1 MLSRYRRVALFALL
15 LAFAVAPAMA
25 QSPGITDTEIKIGQ
39 NAPFSGPASVY
50 GQISTAET
58 DYFKMI
64 NDQGGINGRKIVHIA
79 LDDGYTPPK
88 SLEVVR
94 RLIEQEQ
101 VAILFQTIGTAPNT
115 AIRKYVNQKK
125 VPDIWLGSGASEFVT
140 NIKDFPW
147 SIPFQPSYR
156 LEGQMYA
163 KYILAT
169 KPDAKI
175 GILYQN
181 DDLGRDY
188 VAGLKDGLGDKY
200 DKMVVKSVSY
210 EVTDPTIDSQ
220 VLDLKASGADIFFD
234 ASTPKFSA
242 MSIRKAADI
251 DWHPLHIIDSNR
263 ALVKP
268 ALTSAGLDKSVGVVT
283 AQYLKD
289 PTDPGW
295 DNDPGMKEFL
305 AWRTKYAPD
314 SDVANP
320 VWAYGYTMAQALVV
334 VLKQAGKNLTRES
347 IMKAATNLP
356 DTTTLPMVLPGIKIS
371 TSPADYRAMKEMRLV
386 RFDGT
391 MYKLLP
397 EVKRRKGRRT
407 WRSEIRRA
415 LIPVSHIVTT
425 PI

>member
-1 MLSRYRRVALFALL
+1 MVSRFRGAGLSALL
-15 LAFAVAPAMA
+15 FGLLTAPAIA
-25 QSPGITDTEIKIGQ
+25 ETPGITATEIRIGQ

-58 DYFKMI
+58 DYFRMI

-79 LDDGYTPPK
+79 LDDGYSPPK
-88 SLEVVR
+88 SVEVVR

-101 VAILFQTIGTAPNT
+101 VAILFQTIGTAPNV
-115 AIRKYVNQKK
+115 AIRKYVNLKK
-125 VPDIWLGSGASEFVT
+125 VPDIWLGSGASTFVT
-140 NIKDFPW
+140 DTREFPW

-175 GILYQN
+175 GVLYQN

-200 DKMVVKSVSY
+200 DTMVVKSVSY

-220 VLDLKASGADIFFD
+220 VLDLKSSGADIFFD

-251 DWHPLHIIDSNR
+251 DWHPLHIIDSNG

-289 PTDPGW
+289 PTDPAW
-295 DNDPGMKEFL
+295 ENDPGMKEFM
-305 AWRTKYAPD
+305 AWRAKYAPE
-314 SDVANP
+314 SDLANP

-334 VLKQAGKNLTRES
+334 VLKQAGKDLTRES
-347 IMKAATNLP
+347 IMHAATNLP

-371 TSPADYRAMKEMRLV
+371 TSPTDYRAMKGMRLA

-397 EVKRRKGRRT
+397 E
-407 WRSEIRRA
+407 
-415 LIPVSHIVTT
+415 
-425 PI
+425 

>member
-1 MLSRYRRVALFALL
+1 MFSRYRGSALFALL
-15 LAFAVAPAMA
+15 FALSVAPAVA
-25 QSPGITDTEIKIGQ
+25 ETPGITDAEIKIGQ

-64 NDQGGINGRKIVHIA
+64 NDQGGINGRKINLIA
-79 LDDGYTPPK
+79 LDDGYSPPK
-88 SLEVVR
+88 TVEVVR
-94 RLIEQEQ
+94 RLIEQEG

-125 VPDIWLGSGASEFVT
+125 VPDIWLGSGASEFVS
-140 NIKDFPW
+140 NVKDFPW

-163 KYILAT
+163 KWILAK

-175 GILYQN
+175 GVLYQN

-200 DKMVVKSVSY
+200 DKMVVKSLSY
-210 EVTDPTIDSQ
+210 ELSDPTIDSQ

-242 MSIRKAADI
+242 MSIRKTTDI
-251 DWHPLHIIDSNR
+251 DWHPIHIIDSNG

-268 ALTSAGLDKSVGVVT
+268 ALTNAGLDKSVGVIT

-295 DNDPGMKEFL
+295 NDDAGMKEFQ
-305 AWRTKYAPD
+305 AWRAKYAPE
-314 SDVANP
+314 SDPANP
-320 VWAYGYTMAQALVV
+320 VWAYGYTMAQALVI
-334 VLKQAGKNLTRES
+334 VLKQAGKDLTRES

-356 DTTTLPMVLPGIKIS
+356 KTTTLPMVLPGIEIS
-371 TSPADYRAMKEMRLV
+371 TAPDDYRAMKGMRLV
-386 RFDGT
+386 QFDGT

-397 EVKRRKGRRT
+397 E
-407 WRSEIRRA
+407 
-415 LIPVSHIVTT
+415 
-425 PI
+425 